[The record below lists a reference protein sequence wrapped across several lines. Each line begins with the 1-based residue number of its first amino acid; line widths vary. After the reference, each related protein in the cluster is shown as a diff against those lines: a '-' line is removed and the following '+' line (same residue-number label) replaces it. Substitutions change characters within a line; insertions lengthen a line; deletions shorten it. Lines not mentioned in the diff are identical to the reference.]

1 MAVEGLML
9 SGSTHGAPIK
19 VAATSIGS
27 GTTVHTATSSTSD
40 GDFDEIYLWVSNT
53 DTAVRTLTLGWGGTT
68 NPDHLIVDA
77 FVVPANLPP
86 LMVVVG
92 LRLRN
97 SLVVKAAASAAD
109 VLLVTGH
116 VNRYL

>member
-1 MAVEGLML
+1 
-9 SGSTHGAPIK
+9 
-19 VAATSIGS
+19 
-27 GTTVHTATSSTSD
+27 
-40 GDFDEIYLWVSNT
+40 
-53 DTAVRTLTLGWGGTT
+53 
-68 NPDHLIVDA
+68 
-77 FVVPANLPP
+77 VVPANLPP

-116 VNRYL
+116 VNRYI